1 MNLFA
6 CKTIGKYFLPK
17 NTCKGDVRKETFH
30 CSCLYLFKFV
40 KKRHLNWPVLFPDT
54 DEKKRLAELDE
65 EVTLSL
71 VDRSYVV
78 KNKKFRAIRL
88 ISLLYDNELE
98 KTQSHSNL
106 GVYDLCDLDL
116 DMGNVDQTG

>member
-1 MNLFA
+1 M
-6 CKTIGKYFLPK
+6 
-17 NTCKGDVRKETFH
+17 
-30 CSCLYLFKFV
+30 
-40 KKRHLNWPVLFPDT
+40 FPDT